1 MHSFF
6 QTEIFALSFTFLVFY
21 LAQQLQLK
29 LKLIILNPIL
39 VSIVVI
45 IAFLTIFKID
55 YTAYHEGAKLIQF
68 FLKPAVVALGV
79 PLFMQLEKIKKQAV
93 QIILSQ
99 LAGCIVGIVS
109 VVLVAKWLGAS
120 KTVILSLAPKSV
132 TTPIA
137 IEVSHVIGG
146 IPPLTAAVVIVV
158 GIFGAIF
165 GYTFMKWLHINNP
178 IAQGLSMGTAAHAV
192 GASKSMEISPTY
204 GAYSSLGLI
213 ANGIFTAILTPY
225 IIRILSIWITF

>member
-55 YTAYHEGAKLIQF
+55 YNAYHEGAKLIQF

-120 KTVILSLAPKSV
+120 KAVILSLAPKSV

>member
-55 YTAYHEGAKLIQF
+55 YNAYHEGAKLIQF

-79 PLFMQLEKIKKQAV
+79 PLYMQLEKIKKQAV

-99 LAGCIVGIVS
+99 LAGCVVGIVS

-120 KTVILSLAPKSV
+120 KAVILSLAPKSV

-165 GYTFMKWLHINNP
+165 GYTFMKWLHIHNP

>member
-1 MHSFF
+1 
-6 QTEIFALSFTFLVFY
+6 
-21 LAQQLQLK
+21 
-29 LKLIILNPIL
+29 
-39 VSIVVI
+39 VVI

-79 PLFMQLEKIKKQAV
+79 PLYMQLEKIKKQAL

-120 KTVILSLAPKSV
+120 KAVILSLAPKSV

>member
-39 VSIVVI
+39 ISIVVI

-55 YTAYHEGAKLIQF
+55 YNAYHEGAKLIQF

-79 PLFMQLEKIKKQAV
+79 PLYMQLEKIKKQAV

-120 KTVILSLAPKSV
+120 KAVILSLAPKSV

-165 GYTFMKWLHINNP
+165 GYTFMKWLHIHNP

>member
-1 MHSFF
+1 MHIFF

-79 PLFMQLEKIKKQAV
+79 PLYMQLEKIKKQAL

-120 KTVILSLAPKSV
+120 KAVILSLAPKSV